1 MAWAPDY
8 ATTAELETF
17 MRVPDSADSA
27 VEARAITAASRA
39 VDFATGRQFGSV
51 AAEARYYDARYSRT
65 TNRWELEIDDLMD
78 STGLTVFADLDG
90 SGAYATAVTGWQL
103 YELNAA
109 QKGRPWESI
118 RLPVGSFDAVG
129 EIVPWWDR
137 SRIGKIGAPCKVTAP
152 WGWSAVPV
160 TIKEAVLLQ
169 ASRLTQRRDSPYGI
183 AGSPQTGSELRLLAK
198 LDPDVQVAVRP
209 YLRVWAAA

>member
-8 ATTAELETF
+8 ATTAELEAFT
-17 MRVPDSADSA
+17 RVPDSNDAA
-27 VEARAITAASRA
+27 VEARAITASSRA
-39 VDFATGRQFGSV
+39 VDFATNRQFGNV
-51 AAEARYYDARYSRT
+51 AAEARYYQACYSRT

-78 STGLTVFADLDG
+78 STGVTVAADLDG
-90 SGAYATAVTGWQL
+90 SGAYATVVTGWQL

-118 RLPVGSFDAVG
+118 RLPAGSFDAVG

-137 SRIGKIGAPCKVTAP
+137 SRIGRQGAACKVVAP

-169 ASRLTQRRDSPYGI
+169 SSRLTQRRDSPYGI
-183 AGSPQTGSELRLLAK
+183 AGSPQAGSELRLLAK
-198 LDPDVQVAVRP
+198 LDPDVQVMVRP

>member
-1 MAWAPDY
+1 MAWKPDY
-8 ATTAELETF
+8 ATTAELEAF
-17 MRVPDSADSA
+17 MRVPDSADAA

-39 VDFATGRQFGSV
+39 VDFATNRQFGNV
-51 AAEARYYDARYSRT
+51 AAEARYYEARYSRT
-65 TNRWELEIDDLMD
+65 VNRWELEIDDLMD
-78 STGLTVFADLDG
+78 QTGLTVFADLDG

-109 QKGRPWESI
+109 QEGKPWETL

-137 SRIGKIGAPCKVTAP
+137 SRIGRTGVLCKVTAP